1 MPLDRALAEDT
12 KAWLVKANHDLRAAQ
27 ILIDQNPPALGPAVY
42 HCQQAAEKA
51 LKAFLTVHDK
61 PFRKT
66 HDLAELGRQ
75 CSEIDASL
83 EEVAR
88 EVAPLT
94 VYEWAFRYP
103 GPDEEPTQHE
113 ASDAL
118 LKATQ
123 TIDEVTDRMPAE
135 VRPDARDHVRQRG
148 DDSTLKD

>member
-12 KAWLVKANHDLRAAQ
+12 KAWLIKANDDLRAAR
-27 ILIDQNPPALGPAVY
+27 ILIEPNLPALGPAVY

-51 LKAFLTVHDK
+51 LKAFLTLHDE

-75 CSEIDASL
+75 CSEIDPSL
-83 EEVAR
+83 DEVSR

-103 GPDEEPTQHE
+103 GPVEEPTQQE

-118 LKATQ
+118 LKATR
-123 TIDEVTDRMPAE
+123 TVDEVTDRMPAE
-135 VRPDARDHVRQRG
+135 LHPDPRNPLRQRG
-148 DDSTLKD
+148 DD